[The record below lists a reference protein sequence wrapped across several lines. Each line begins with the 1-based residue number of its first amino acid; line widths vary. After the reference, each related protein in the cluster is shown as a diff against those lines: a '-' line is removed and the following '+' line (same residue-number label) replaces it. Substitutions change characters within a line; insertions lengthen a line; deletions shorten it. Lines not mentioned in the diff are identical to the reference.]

1 MSRITG
7 DRPTTL
13 AMPNQKH
20 SPHNLGIKCGRRERE
35 SRREG
40 RREQSLRGKSI
51 PSRVVT
57 VKGILI
63 FWKAAR
69 FAVCCRREGLGRSV
83 IRVAVSPATQSR
95 ADDSECPEGCRG
107 GERRQH
113 APQSVCTRRTRKRT
127 LTHAKK
133 KGDASFTRSFDPC
146 TSILATVSTAQV
158 VNTRGAR
165 VGITVGQS
173 LGNQERT
180 NTGVGTN
187 GRSAA
192 RHISPLQQWRGR
204 EVNKKRKEIEV
215 SVPARFE
222 SRIINGL
229 VARTSKCAVAEVG
242 RR

>member
-107 GERRQH
+107 GERRRH

-133 KGDASFTRSFDPC
+133 RGRVLHSVLRPVHVNPRYSIHGASCEYAGR
-146 TSILATVSTAQV
+146 TSRHHGWAKL
-158 VNTRGAR
+158 
-165 VGITVGQS
+165 GQP
-173 LGNQERT
+173 GKNQHWGRHERT
-180 NTGVGTN
+180 KRGSPHLTA
-187 GRSAA
+187 SAMERA
-192 RHISPLQQWRGR
+192 
-204 EVNKKRKEIEV
+204 
-215 SVPARFE
+215 
-222 SRIINGL
+222 
-229 VARTSKCAVAEVG
+229 
-242 RR
+242 